1 MKITQKIDAGQI
13 KSFWISYNGN
23 WEFTTVDGS
32 EVTIETN
39 EELLRSISETL
50 VKKVAELDGE
60 LLEAAKAKVVENLE
74 SEAEAEAEERDEVDV
89 DM

>member
-1 MKITQKIDAGQI
+1 MKITQKIDAGLV

-23 WEFTTVDGS
+23 WEFTTADGG

-39 EELLRSISETL
+39 EEVLRNISETL
-50 VKKVAELDGE
+50 VKKVAELDEE

-74 SEAEAEAEERDEVDV
+74 SEAEERDEVDV

>member
-1 MKITQKIDAGQI
+1 MKITQKIDAGLV
-13 KSFWISYNGN
+13 KSFWVSYNGN
-23 WEFTTVDGS
+23 WEFTTADGS

-39 EELLRSISETL
+39 EEILRSICETL
-50 VKKVAELDGE
+50 VKKVAELDKE

-74 SEAEAEAEERDEVDV
+74 AEVDPEDRDEVDV

>member
-1 MKITQKIDAGQI
+1 MKITQKIDAGLV
-13 KSFWISYNGN
+13 KSFWVSYNGN
-23 WEFTTVDGS
+23 WEFTTTDGS

-39 EELLRSISETL
+39 EEILRSICETL
-50 VKKVAELDGE
+50 VKKVAELDKE

-74 SEAEAEAEERDEVDV
+74 AEVDPEDRDEVDV